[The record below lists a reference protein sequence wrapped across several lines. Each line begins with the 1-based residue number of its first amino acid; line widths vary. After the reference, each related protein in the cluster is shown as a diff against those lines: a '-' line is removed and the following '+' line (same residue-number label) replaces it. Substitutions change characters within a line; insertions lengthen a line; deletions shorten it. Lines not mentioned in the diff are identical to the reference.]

1 MGMSFKTSKTKI
13 KNKWNENK
21 KVSNGSGWVVQL
33 LKQIVGNLTII
44 NRDHSDH
51 LLFG

>member
-1 MGMSFKTSKTKI
+1 MGMSFKTSKTKN

-21 KVSNGSGWVVQL
+21 KVSNGSGWVV
-33 LKQIVGNLTII
+33 VGNLTII